1 MTVGERIRIARKK
14 AGMTQQVLAN
24 RLNFP
29 TASVISQWE
38 TGLRNPTLKT
48 LREIAKA
55 IEVPLETLIFDDDER
70 SAEMSNTPEIFV
82 PGGTVTE
89 EEVKKLSDK
98 IAQEAE
104 RQGLPWWSGMF
115 NPEIVKMAFKDRPA
129 ENTEQEE
136 AAEQREAQFEQDMD
150 DLRKIQKERDRLL
163 LEADKAAL
171 EAIQTA
177 LDMMKSLQEVDED
190 KGVVAMGAADLGRAI
205 AALRESM
212 NQKHYPIGHG
222 WTA

>member
-1 MTVGERIRIARKK
+1 MTVGERIRAARKR
-14 AGMTQQVLAN
+14 AGMTLEEVSDKLG
-24 RLNFP
+24 
-29 TASVISQWE
+29 ISYQSFAQWE
-38 TGLRNPTLKT
+38 TGKRKPKY
-48 LREIAKA
+48 
-55 IEVPLETLIFDDDER
+55 ETLQRISDVLQVPVESLIHDDER

-115 NPEIVKMAFKDRPA
+115 NPEITKMAFKDRPA
-129 ENTEQEE
+129 EKTEQEE

-177 LDMMKSLQEVDED
+177 LDMMKSLQEVDKD

-212 NQKHYPIGHG
+212 NQKHYPIGYG